1 MNVPRFF
8 RPRIAALALIASLP
22 FAAPLAARQAAP
34 VPPASQVLNDQQAKA
49 LYQRS
54 LQLMEASGFAMPEL
68 ARAGAPLLE
77 NMRQTMDSLDFLGYR
92 SAQLHYRMI
101 ANLRAFLMV
110 SDAVPKPVPFP
121 EASRRQLAELRDNL
135 ASFEVYFQAQIEQLQ
150 RSLRDP
156 DRDNLRRYA
165 EANTTA
171 PARKPGQARVVYLGD
186 SITDGWRLNEYFPG
200 RDFINRGISGQITSQ
215 MLARFLPDVAAHKPD
230 AVLILAGTNDIAR
243 GTPPSTIQSNLTAI
257 ADLADVYKIKPVFAS
272 ILPVSDFHKGT
283 NPSYERTPMRPPA
296 VIQTMNQWLKQFC
309 ASRKYVYLDYF
320 TDLADQAG
328 HLKKDYADDGLHPNP
343 AGYRVMAPH
352 ALAAIEKA
360 LGPAQPQKKSR
371 RLF

>member
-1 MNVPRFF
+1 MNISRFLLPGLF
-8 RPRIAALALIASLP
+8 ASALIAPLP
-22 FAAPLAARQAAP
+22 PAAGQVAP
-34 VPPASQVLNDQQAKA
+34 VPSAAQVLNDQQAKA

-101 ANLRAFLMV
+101 SNLRAFLMV

-121 EASRRQLAELRDNL
+121 EASRRQGAELRDNL
-135 ASFEVYFQAQIEQLQ
+135 ATFEVYFQSQIEQLQ

-156 DRDNLRRYA
+156 DRDNFRRYA
-165 EANTTA
+165 ESNTTM
-171 PARKPGQARVVYLGD
+171 PARKPGQPRVVFLGD
-186 SITDGWRLNEYFPG
+186 SITDGASERILPS

-215 MLARFLPDVAAHKPD
+215 MLARFLPDVASHKPD

-243 GTPPSTIQSNLTAI
+243 GTPPATIQSNLTAI
-257 ADLADVYKIKPVFAS
+257 ADLADLHKVKPVFAS
-272 ILPVSDFHKGT
+272 ILPVSDYHKGV
-283 NPSYERTPMRPPA
+283 NPTYERTPMRPPA
-296 VIQTMNQWLKQFC
+296 VIQSMNQWLKEFC
-309 ASRKYVYLDYF
+309 ARRKYVYLDYF

-343 AGYRVMAPH
+343 AGYRAMAPL
-352 ALAAIEKA
+352 ALAAVEKA
-360 LGPAQPQKKSR
+360 LGPPQPQKKSR